1 MARKNTFS
9 DEDVMILKEKYIK
22 FKRVTPT
29 PYPDDDYYV
38 QVTVRKDGL
47 LRNNIIRPTRYPL
60 VYKHKGVFM
69 KIPYEYVI
77 MLIDKRLDVFESM
90 ALIHNKAVAE
100 GVNVSKRAFKS
111 FARWIVDPARRKFE
125 LLEE

>member
-38 QVTVRKDGL
+38 QVTMRKDGK
-47 LRNNIIRPTRYPL
+47 LRNNIIKPTRYPL

-69 KIPYEYVI
+69 KIPYEYAI
-77 MLIDKRLDVFESM
+77 MLINKRLDVLAAM
-90 ALIHNKAVAE
+90 ALIHNKAVE
-100 GVNVSKRAFKS
+100 VGVNVNSKHLVS
-111 FARWIVDPARRKFE
+111 FAKWIVDPARRMFVVN
-125 LLEE
+125 EE